1 MVRSRYGKQVPP
13 RAEGYTPWRIAGDGE
28 RRVSTVPEWLIG
40 IVQSGLT
47 VIALIVI
54 VMLLAALFMIIFG
67 IATGIDERI
76 QE

>member
-1 MVRSRYGKQVPP
+1 
-13 RAEGYTPWRIAGDGE
+13 
-28 RRVSTVPEWLIG
+28 
-40 IVQSGLT
+40 VQSGLT

>member
-1 MVRSRYGKQVPP
+1 MP
-13 RAEGYTPWRIAGDGE
+13 D
-28 RRVSTVPEWLIG
+28 WLQGLI
-40 IVQSGLT
+40 QSGLT

-54 VMLLAALFMIIFG
+54 IMLLAALFMIIFG

>member
-1 MVRSRYGKQVPP
+1 
-13 RAEGYTPWRIAGDGE
+13 
-28 RRVSTVPEWLIG
+28 VPEWLIG

>member
-1 MVRSRYGKQVPP
+1 M
-13 RAEGYTPWRIAGDGE
+13 
-28 RRVSTVPEWLIG
+28 PEWLIG